1 MAEPK
6 PDSDLPRTLAEFEA
20 WQRRQPE
27 RWEFIGGH
35 PVMMA
40 PGSLPHPIIK
50 TNIGRHL
57 GDKLAGSGRRTL
69 VDGGEVNGPGLSAIS
84 GIVVTCNPLDL
95 ATPIDSLRHY
105 LVMAQDSR
113 FAMLHTRAGPASF
126 DERVYQD
133 GAIEFVHLGI
143 SRSLDEIYED
153 ATFEAPVA
161 DG

>member
-1 MAEPK
+1 MAERK

-20 WQRRQPE
+20 WHARQPE
-27 RWEFIGGH
+27 QWEFIGGH

-57 GDKLAGSGRRTL
+57 GNELAGSGRRTL
-69 VDGGEVNGPGLSAIS
+69 VDGCEVNGPGRSVIP
-84 GIVVTCNPLDL
+84 GIVVTCNPLEL

-105 LVMAQDSR
+105 LVVAQDSR

-126 DERVYQD
+126 EERVYQD
-133 GAIEFVHLGI
+133 GAIKFVHLGI
-143 SRSLDEIYED
+143 TLSLDENYED
-153 ATFEAPVA
+153 VTFEAPVA